1 MGYCISFLEARN
13 ALERV
18 ERWVIAYGKSG

>member
-1 MGYCISFLEARN
+1 VGYGISFLEARN